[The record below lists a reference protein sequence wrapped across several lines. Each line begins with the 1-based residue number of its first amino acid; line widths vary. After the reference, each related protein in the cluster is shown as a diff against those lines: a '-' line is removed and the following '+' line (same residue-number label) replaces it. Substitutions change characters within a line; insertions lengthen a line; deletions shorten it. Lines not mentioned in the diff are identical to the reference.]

1 MGSFEQY
8 IKGYIDI
15 NDKNVTK
22 DLHKS
27 DTKSI
32 DKDKEINYITNTKK
46 AAKQQSPTTNKKVN
60 TMKNNNTLTNDDII
74 NNIYQL
80 TDKVNELLER
90 IKVLEGNKPVIK
102 PLKGAKEEV
111 KKEEVK
117 KDIKTV
123 AKNVEPKKNKR
134 NPEIVKL
141 QKKAKEMKE
150 KMTKKQLSAYTQ
162 LWSKEWHIVNKK
174 IDIND
179 KAARSLA
186 FAKGRIKCANNA
198 IKMF

>member
-15 NDKNVTK
+15 NNNNVTK
-22 DLHKS
+22 DLHKY

-46 AAKQQSPTTNKKVN
+46 AANKQSTTTTKKVN
-60 TMKNNNTLTNDDII
+60 TMNNNTLTNADII

-80 TDKVNELLER
+80 TETVNKILSRLES
-90 IKVLEGNKPVIK
+90 LEAKNTVIK
-102 PLKGAKEEV
+102 PLKGAA
-111 KKEEVK
+111 EEVK

-123 AKNVEPKKNKR
+123 AKKVEPKKNKR

-150 KMTKKQLSAYTQ
+150 KMTKNQLAIYGMLCGKKWQ
-162 LWSKEWHIVNKK
+162 FVNKS
-174 IDIND
+174 IDLN
-179 KAARSLA
+179 KKEERSMA
-186 FAKGRIKCANNA
+186 FAKGRIECAKKA
-198 IKMF
+198 MSLDI

>member
-15 NDKNVTK
+15 NKNVTK

-32 DKDKEINYITNTKK
+32 DKDKEINYINNTD
-46 AAKQQSPTTNKKVN
+46 QSTTTNKKVN
-60 TMKNNNTLTNDDII
+60 TMKNNNTLTNADII

-90 IKVLEGNKPVIK
+90 IKVLEGSKPVIK
-102 PLKGAKEEV
+102 PLKGAT
-111 KKEEVK
+111 EEVK

-123 AKNVEPKKNKR
+123 AKKVEPKKNKR
-134 NPEIVKL
+134 NPEILKL

-150 KMTKKQLSAYTQ
+150 KMTKNQLSVYGK
-162 LWSKEWHIVNKK
+162 LWGKKWQFVNKS
-174 IDIND
+174 IDLNKKD
-179 KAARSLA
+179 ERSMA
-186 FAKGRIKCANNA
+186 FAKGRIECAKQA
-198 IKMF
+198 MSLDF

>member
-15 NDKNVTK
+15 NKKNVTK

-27 DTKSI
+27 DNKSI
-32 DKDKEINYITNTKK
+32 DKDKEINYINNTKK
-46 AAKQQSPTTNKKVN
+46 STTTNKKVN
-60 TMKNNNTLTNDDII
+60 TMKNNDTLTNADIT

-80 TDKVNELLER
+80 TEAVNKILSRLES
-90 IKVLEGNKPVIK
+90 LEAKKTIIK
-102 PLKGAKEEV
+102 PLKGAA
-111 KKEEVK
+111 EEVK
-117 KDIKTV
+117 KDIKKV

-134 NPEIVKL
+134 NPEILKL

-150 KMTKKQLSAYTQ
+150 KMTKNQLAAYSRS
-162 LWSKEWHIVNKK
+162 WGKEWQRVNKT

-179 KAARSLA
+179 KEARSLA
-186 FAKGRIKCANNA
+186 FAKGRIKCAKNA

>member
-15 NDKNVTK
+15 NKNVTK

-32 DKDKEINYITNTKK
+32 DKDKEINYINNTKK
-46 AAKQQSPTTNKKVN
+46 AAKQQPTTTNKKVN
-60 TMKNNNTLTNDDII
+60 TMKNNDTLTNADII

-80 TDKVNELLER
+80 TEAVNKILSRLDSLEA
-90 IKVLEGNKPVIK
+90 NKTVIK
-102 PLKGAKEEV
+102 PLKGAA
-111 KKEEVK
+111 EEVK
-117 KDIKTV
+117 KDIKNV
-123 AKNVEPKKNKR
+123 AKKVEQKKNKR

-150 KMTKKQLSAYTQ
+150 KMTKNQLSVYGK
-162 LWSKEWHIVNKK
+162 LWGKKWQSVNKS
-174 IDIND
+174 IDLN
-179 KAARSLA
+179 KKEERSMA
-186 FAKGRIKCANNA
+186 FAKGRIECAKQA
-198 IKMF
+198 MSLDF

>member
-1 MGSFEQY
+1 MCSFEQY

-15 NDKNVTK
+15 NNNVTK

-32 DKDKEINYITNTKK
+32 DKDKEINYINNTKK
-46 AAKQQSPTTNKKVN
+46 AAKQQSTTTNKKVN

-80 TDKVNELLER
+80 TEAVNKILSRLDSLEA
-90 IKVLEGNKPVIK
+90 KNTVIK
-102 PLKGAKEEV
+102 PLKGAA
-111 KKEEVK
+111 EEVK
-117 KDIKTV
+117 KDIKNV
-123 AKNVEPKKNKR
+123 AKKVEPKNKR

-150 KMTKKQLSAYTQ
+150 KMTKNQLAIYGK
-162 LWSKEWHIVNKK
+162 LWGKKWQSVNKS
-174 IDIND
+174 IDLN
-179 KAARSLA
+179 KKEERSMA
-186 FAKGRIKCANNA
+186 FAKGRIECAKKA
-198 IKMF
+198 MALDI

>member
-32 DKDKEINYITNTKK
+32 DKDKEINYIDNTKK

-60 TMKNNNTLTNDDII
+60 TMNNNNTLTIADIT

-80 TDKVNELLER
+80 TEAVNKIITRLDYLEA
-90 IKVLEGNKPVIK
+90 KKTVIK
-102 PLKGAKEEV
+102 PLRRAV
-111 KKEEVK
+111 EEVK

-123 AKNVEPKKNKR
+123 AKKVEPKKNKR

-150 KMTKKQLSAYTQ
+150 KMTKNQLAIYGK
-162 LWSKEWHIVNKK
+162 LWGKKWQFVNKS
-174 IDIND
+174 IDMN
-179 KAARSLA
+179 KKEERSMA
-186 FAKGRIKCANNA
+186 FAKGRIECAKKA
-198 IKMF
+198 MSLDI

>member
-27 DTKSI
+27 DNKSI

-80 TDKVNELLER
+80 TEAVNKIITRLDSLEA
-90 IKVLEGNKPVIK
+90 KKTVIK
-102 PLKGAKEEV
+102 PLRGAV
-111 KKEEVK
+111 EEVK

-123 AKNVEPKKNKR
+123 AKKVEPKKNKR

-150 KMTKKQLSAYTQ
+150 KMTKNQLAIYGK
-162 LWSKEWHIVNKK
+162 LWSKKWQFVNKS
-174 IDIND
+174 IDLN
-179 KAARSLA
+179 KKEERSMA
-186 FAKGRIKCANNA
+186 FAKGRIECANKA
-198 IKMF
+198 MSLDI

>member
-8 IKGYIDI
+8 IKGYIDL
-15 NDKNVTK
+15 DKNVTK

-32 DKDKEINYITNTKK
+32 DKDKEINYIDNTK
-46 AAKQQSPTTNKKVN
+46 QSTITNKKVN
-60 TMKNNNTLTNDDII
+60 TMKNNNTLTNADIT

-80 TDKVNELLER
+80 TEAVNKILSRLES
-90 IKVLEGNKPVIK
+90 LEAKKTVIK
-102 PLKGAKEEV
+102 PLKGAA
-111 KKEEVK
+111 EEVK

-134 NPEIVKL
+134 NPEIIKL

-150 KMTKKQLSAYTQ
+150 KMTKNQLAIYGK
-162 LWSKEWHIVNKK
+162 LWSKKWQFVNKSVDMNK
-174 IDIND
+174 
-179 KAARSLA
+179 KEERSMA
-186 FAKGRIKCANNA
+186 FAKGRIECAKKA
-198 IKMF
+198 MSLDI

>member
-22 DLHKS
+22 DLHKY

-32 DKDKEINYITNTKK
+32 DKDKEINYINNTKK
-46 AAKQQSPTTNKKVN
+46 AAKQQATTTNKKVN
-60 TMKNNNTLTNDDII
+60 TMKNDNTLTLNNADII

-80 TDKVNELLER
+80 TEAVNKIITRLDSLEA
-90 IKVLEGNKPVIK
+90 KKTVIK
-102 PLKGAKEEV
+102 PLRGAA
-111 KKEEVK
+111 EEVK

-123 AKNVEPKKNKR
+123 AKKVEPKKNKR

-150 KMTKKQLSAYTQ
+150 KMTKNQLAIYGK
-162 LWSKEWHIVNKK
+162 LWGKKWQFVNKS
-174 IDIND
+174 IDMN
-179 KAARSLA
+179 KKEERSMA
-186 FAKGRIKCANNA
+186 FAKGRIECAKKA
-198 IKMF
+198 MSLDI

>member
-1 MGSFEQY
+1 MNSFEQY

-15 NDKNVTK
+15 DKNVTK

-27 DTKSI
+27 NTKSI
-32 DKDKEINYITNTKK
+32 DKDKEINYINNTKK
-46 AAKQQSPTTNKKVN
+46 AAKQQSLTTNKKVN
-60 TMKNNNTLTNDDII
+60 TMKNNNTLTNTDIT
-74 NNIYQL
+74 NNIIQL
-80 TDKVNELLER
+80 TNKVNELLER
-90 IKVLEGNKPVIK
+90 IAVLESRSVKPVIK
-102 PLKGAKEEV
+102 PLKGASEEV
-111 KKEEVK
+111 KNE
-117 KDIKTV
+117 IKTST
-123 AKNVEPKKNKR
+123 KKVEQKKNKR

-162 LWSKEWHIVNKK
+162 MWSKEWQRVNKT

-179 KAARSLA
+179 KEARSLA
-186 FAKGRIKCANNA
+186 FANGRIMCANTA

>member
-1 MGSFEQY
+1 MSSFEQY

-15 NDKNVTK
+15 DKNVTK

-32 DKDKEINYITNTKK
+32 DKDKEINYINNTKK
-46 AAKQQSPTTNKKVN
+46 SLTTNKKVN
-60 TMKNNNTLTNDDII
+60 TMKNNNTLTNADII

-90 IKVLEGNKPVIK
+90 IKVLEGSKPVIK

-111 KKEEVK
+111 KKEVKKEEVK

-123 AKNVEPKKNKR
+123 EKNVEPKKNKR
-134 NPEIVKL
+134 NPEILKL

-150 KMTKKQLSAYTQ
+150 KMTKNQLSTYGK
-162 LWSKEWHIVNKK
+162 LWGKKWQSVNKS
-174 IDIND
+174 IDLN
-179 KAARSLA
+179 KKEERSMA
-186 FAKGRIKCANNA
+186 FAKGRIECAKQA
-198 IKMF
+198 MSLDF